1 MSKDHGTE
9 EPILDE
15 VDIEEYAK
23 RGEPLPL
30 AKVYRLRI
38 DDRHYVTDAAKLS
51 GVQLLALAGKTP
63 DAYHLRQRMRGGQVR
78 TVTPDQIV
86 DLREPGVERFMTI
99 PKENTDGTEGKT
111 ERDHNGR

>member
-1 MSKDHGTE
+1 MEKTHGPE

-15 VDIEEYAK
+15 VDIEEFAK

-38 DDRHYVTDAAKLS
+38 DDHHYVTDAEKLT
-51 GVQLLALAGKTP
+51 GAELLALAGKTP
-63 DAYHLRQRMRGGQVR
+63 AGYHLRQRMRGGQVR
-78 TVTPDQIV
+78 PVTPEQVV

-99 PKENTDGTEGKT
+99 PKENTDGMKGETEGVLDV
-111 ERDHNGR
+111 R